1 MLDLIYLGLIVI
13 FFLIALAYLAGC
25 DRLRKKEG
33 EE

>member
-1 MLDLIYLGLIVI
+1 MLDLIYLGLIAV

-25 DRLRKKEG
+25 DRLKKKEG